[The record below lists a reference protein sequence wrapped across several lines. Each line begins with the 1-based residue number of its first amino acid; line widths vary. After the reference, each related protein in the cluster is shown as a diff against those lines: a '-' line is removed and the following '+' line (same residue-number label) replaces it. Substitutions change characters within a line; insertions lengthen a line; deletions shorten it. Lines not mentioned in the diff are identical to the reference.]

1 MLVSEYMLVLAICL
15 VRIAAVGTAVV
26 GKKQSD
32 DFRGR
37 GT

>member
-1 MLVSEYMLVLAICL
+1 MSLSTYVAL

-26 GKKQSD
+26 DKEQSD
-32 DFRGR
+32 DFLGR